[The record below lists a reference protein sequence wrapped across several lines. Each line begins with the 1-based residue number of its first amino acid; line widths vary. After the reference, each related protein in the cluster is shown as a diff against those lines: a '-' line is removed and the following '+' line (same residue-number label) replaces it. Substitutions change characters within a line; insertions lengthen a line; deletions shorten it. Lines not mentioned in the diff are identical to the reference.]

1 MADNGDGSEIE
12 FAVEPIR
19 RAPVLGRLQEGPA
32 TRSELQE
39 TLGVSKATLHRIVRR
54 FTDDGLVD
62 ETDRGVELTTAG
74 QAAAGAVETYLD
86 RMATTRRL
94 VPLFNRLPTTVNLDV
109 EAFTDAEIVTPTP
122 GQPQRPV
129 QRVIDFVEAADSLRG
144 TAAMVL
150 PIYVEVLTR
159 EITGGMDTELVVVP
173 AVIEALRE
181 EYPERLEDALRS
193 GNLTLLVRD
202 GIRVG
207 VALDGERAL
216 VVGTEAGVAQV
227 AVVTERPAAVD
238 WAEVAYER
246 HRRDASPYDH
256 KG

>member
-1 MADNGDGSEIE
+1 MTGTGDRTDTE
-12 FAVEPIR
+12 FAVEPVR
-19 RAPVLGRLQEGPA
+19 RAPVLRRLQEGPA
-32 TRSELQE
+32 PRTELQE

-62 ETDRGVELTTAG
+62 ETDRGVELTAAG
-74 QAAAGAVETYLD
+74 QVAADAVEAYLD

-94 VPLFNRLPTTVNLDV
+94 VPLLSRLPPSVELDI
-109 EAFTDAEIVTPTP
+109 EAFTDAEIVVPTP

-159 EITGGMDTELVVVP
+159 EITGGMETELVVVP
-173 AVIEALRE
+173 AVIHALRE
-181 EYPERLEDALRS
+181 GYPERFEDALRS
-193 GNLTLLVRD
+193 GNLTLLVTD
-202 GIRVG
+202 EIRVG
-207 VALDGERAL
+207 VAVAGERAL

-227 AVVTERPAAVD
+227 AVVAERPAAVD
-238 WAEVAYER
+238 WAESVYER
-246 HRRDASPYDH
+246 NRRNASPYDTD
-256 KG
+256 G